1 MKRAIAIVASTAAS
15 ACWFDESLREY
26 LDAHFWLPFSHSGRH
41 FEKRSVRRSSAP
53 FAGMTKASG
62 NSPLEKLRAAYQS
75 VAWAEG
81 QPGDRAALEQA
92 LEAARGDASLTARER
107 EEVRLIDAKIDMRTA
122 NDDAQLAA
130 AKTKIEQFLRTART
144 PEFLSEARGWLAH
157 VYYESGDQTAA
168 GKIYLD
174 ELNRNGSNLSRE
186 TLLNSLRMNYGY
198 DGGQELRDHIEEYFD
213 TPEHAAFAIEIS
225 TNPRW
230 PRENPPLRGPVHRRD
245 PRLYARIHEAL
256 EKHKGLLETA
266 PGARALALLSIRTSL
281 AMGDPPGALSV
292 ANAVRP
298 DDPVRAEP
306 DFQWMLASAYF
317 LSREY
322 AEAETP
328 LLDLF
333 RSPTA
338 SPDHKAAAAYGLCGV
353 YEKSGN
359 VVERLH
365 YALWLRTTPGASGQ
379 YGGTLS
385 QIDDRSVYWA
395 PSGWDSS
402 MLLDAEASIGELEEF
417 LEKYPRADGVRTVK
431 YSLAVRLSRENRYE
445 EAARIYEEIHA
456 VRRAQR
462 LRQLAKLYFEAGQS
476 RENAYRLAAFLH
488 DHENGVYFNDTLW
501 EHLQNYAL
509 FASEDSRLTHEEREK
524 LSALER
530 KLKDDQYRAGTPR
543 GCARDAV
550 RAVDQRT
557 IRPCRRTPTRGPR
570 VIPYAALGHQFRERS
585 HGRWPRLHPEV
596 ICQVA

>member
-1 MKRAIAIVASTAAS
+1 MKRAIAIAIVASTAAS

-26 LDAHFWLPFSHSGRH
+26 LDAHFWLPFSRNGRH
-41 FEKRSVRRSSAP
+41 FEKRNVRRVSAP

-75 VAWAEG
+75 VAWVEG
-81 QPGDRAALEQA
+81 QLGDGAALERA
-92 LEAARGDASLTARER
+92 LEAARGDASLTVRER

-122 NDDAQLAA
+122 NDDAELAA

-157 VYYESGDQTAA
+157 VYYESGDQAAA

-174 ELNRNGSNLSRE
+174 ELNHNGSNLSRE

-230 PRENPPLRGPVHRRD
+230 PRVNPPPRGPVYHGRD
-245 PRLYARIHEAL
+245 PHLYARIHQAL
-256 EKHKGLLETA
+256 EKHRSLLGTKQ
-266 PGARALALLSIRTSL
+266 GAHALALLSMRTSL
-281 AMGDPPGALSV
+281 AMGDPLGALSV

-298 DDPVRAEP
+298 DDPARAEP

-322 AEAETP
+322 AAAENP

-333 RSPTA
+333 SSRIA

-359 VVERLH
+359 VVEQLH
-365 YALWLRTTPGASGQ
+365 YAMWLRTTEGASGQ

-402 MLLDAEASIGELEEF
+402 MLLDAEASIDDVETF
-417 LEKYPRADGVRTVK
+417 LEKYPHADGLRTVK
-431 YSLAVRLSRENRYE
+431 YSLAVRLSRDNRYE

-462 LRQLAKLYFEAGQS
+462 LRQLAKLYTEAGQS
-476 RENAYRLAAFLH
+476 RANAYRLAAFLH
-488 DHENGVYFNDTLW
+488 DHENGVYFNDALW
-501 EHLQNYAL
+501 GHLQNYAL

-530 KLKDDQYRAGTPR
+530 KLKDEQEEYWRAYLILHDVAAGEGKTELGR
-543 GCARDAV
+543 RAATLGMQCV
-550 RAVDQRT
+550 RSISERFGRADDL
-557 IRPCRRTPTRGPR
+557 RR
-570 VIPYAALGHQFRERS
+570 ADRELS
-585 HGRWPRLHPEV
+585 LMLH
-596 ICQVA
+596 